1 MAAEARGVDWT
12 DAERSVREVEALDAV
27 RVPDELRDDL
37 PEAQRH
43 DCQVVTT
50 QPERR
55 QTDQDSAHGGEEGG
69 AEQDEPDRDVD
80 PVLLPADPDRTEVEL
95 HLLELPRC

>member
-1 MAAEARGVDWT
+1 MAAEARGVDRT
-12 DAERSVREVEALDAV
+12 DAERSVREVEALDAI

-43 DCQVVTT
+43 DRQVVTT

-55 QTDQDSAHGGEEGG
+55 QADQDPPDGGEERG
-69 AEQDEPDRDVD
+69 AKQDEPDRDVD
-80 PVLLPADPDRTEVEL
+80 PVLLSADPDRTEVEP
-95 HLLELPRC
+95 HLLELA